1 MQKPEDIKEDI
12 DCKEENC
19 SCEENE
25 SQDESLRKC
34 RNCYYHVKKGIRRCP
49 YCGILNPTLEQRE
62 IWYMMLGVLLVMG
75 IYTYII
81 R

>member
-1 MQKPEDIKEDI
+1 MTIL
-12 DCKEENC
+12 ENYKNINKFVNH
-19 SCEENE
+19 SIYKDKAHLNY
-25 SQDESLRKC
+25 SLA
-34 RNCYYHVKKGIRRCP
+34 
-49 YCGILNPTLEQRE
+49 CGILNPTLEQKE